1 MKEEGQV
8 KSVKKNFAV
17 VSVSKKDECSKCGMC
32 LFQNGADSVDF
43 NAENSLGAKVGDK
56 VIIQTAETTKFLG
69 IMLVFLVPLILIGIS
84 ALINYLLIK
93 NEIWILILSVI
104 LIVLWYTIL
113 ALIDKKLAKT
123 KKFATRIVEIIKEK
137 NADE

>member
-43 NAENSLGAKVGDK
+43 NAENSLDAKVGDK

>member
-43 NAENSLGAKVGDK
+43 NAENSLDAKVGDK

-69 IMLVFLVPLILIGIS
+69 IMLVF
-84 ALINYLLIK
+84 
-93 NEIWILILSVI
+93 
-104 LIVLWYTIL
+104 
-113 ALIDKKLAKT
+113 
-123 KKFATRIVEIIKEK
+123 
-137 NADE
+137 